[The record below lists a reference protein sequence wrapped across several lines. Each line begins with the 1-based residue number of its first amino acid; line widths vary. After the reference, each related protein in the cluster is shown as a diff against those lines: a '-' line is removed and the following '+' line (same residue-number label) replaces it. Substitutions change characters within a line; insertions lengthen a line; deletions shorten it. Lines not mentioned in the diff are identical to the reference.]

1 MFHCP
6 QDPDDTIDLAIA
18 YGLHLYEEIELKAII
33 LEDGNRQESEPGQ
46 QLINQM
52 KYLTN
57 IDIPTAIGLASPL
70 TSILDDGSLQSP
82 KYQEG
87 VNLILDTLRN
97 SNEKIDIISIGSLRD
112 LAAAF
117 NREPALMRDKVDRV
131 FVFAGEAS
139 NYDYTEYNVGLDV
152 NAFVSFIQSGLNIY
166 WLPCFDGGLWHN
178 NRGLA
183 TWWRVP
189 DQQVLYKD
197 LSVNMKKYI
206 TYSLTGATGDEIDYI
221 NAPLDTVAFESLF
234 GTERNLFCASIFMY
248 LNNYLRDGDNL
259 YSFKEIGIEVLLD
272 GDILYNDSSPLR
284 VKQFFI
290 KDMKRYNVEMTNQT
304 IRLLQRIE

>member
-1 MFHCP
+1 M
-6 QDPDDTIDLAIA
+6 
-18 YGLHLYEEIELKAII
+18 YEEIELKAII

-46 QLINQM
+46 LLINQM
-52 KYLTN
+52 KHLTG

-70 TSILDDGSLQSP
+70 TSTLDDGSMQLS

-117 NREPALMRDKVDRV
+117 NRDPALMRDKVDRV

-139 NYDYTEYNVGLDV
+139 NHDFTEYNVGLDV
-152 NAFVSFIQSGLNIY
+152 NSFVSFMQSGLDIY

-178 NRGLA
+178 DNGLA

-189 DQQVLYKD
+189 DQRVLYED

-206 TYSLTGATGDEIDYI
+206 TYSLTGAIDDEINYI
-221 NAPLDTVAFESLF
+221 NAPLDTIAFESLF
-234 GTERNLFCASIFMY
+234 GTERNLFCSSILMY

-259 YSFKEIGIEVLLD
+259 YSFKEIGIEVLSD
-272 GDILYNDSSPLR
+272 GDILYNDSSPLK

-290 KDMKRYNVEMTNQT
+290 KDMTRYNVEMTNQT

>member
-1 MFHCP
+1 M
-6 QDPDDTIDLAIA
+6 Q
-18 YGLHLYEEIELKAII
+18 EEIELKAII

-46 QLINQM
+46 LLINQM
-52 KYLTN
+52 KYLTG
-57 IDIPTAIGLASPL
+57 IDIPTAIGLANPL
-70 TSILDDGSLQSP
+70 TSTLDDGSMQLP

-117 NREPALMRDKVDRV
+117 NRDPALMRDKVDRV

-139 NYDYTEYNVGLDV
+139 NYDFTEYNVGLDV
-152 NAFVSFIQSGLNIY
+152 NAFVSFMQSGLNIY

-178 NRGLA
+178 NNGLA
-183 TWWRVP
+183 TWWHVP
-189 DQQVLYKD
+189 DQRVLYEN

-206 TYSLTGATGDEIDYI
+206 TYSLTGAIDNEIDYI
-221 NAPLDTVAFESLF
+221 EAPLDTVAFESLF
-234 GTERNLFCASIFMY
+234 GTERNLFCSSILMY

-259 YSFKEIGIEVLLD
+259 YSFKEIGIEVLSD
-272 GDILYNDSSPLR
+272 GDILYNDSSPLK

-290 KDMKRYNVEMTNQT
+290 KDMTRYNVEMTNQT

>member
-1 MFHCP
+1 MH
-6 QDPDDTIDLAIA
+6 DEL
-18 YGLHLYEEIELKAII
+18 ELKAII

-46 QLINQM
+46 QLVNQM
-52 KYLTN
+52 KYLTG

-70 TSILDDGSLQSP
+70 TSTLDDGSLQLP

-117 NREPALMRDKVDRV
+117 NRDSALMRDKVDRV

-139 NYDYTEYNVGLDV
+139 NYDFTEYNVGLDV
-152 NAFVSFIQSGLNIY
+152 NAFVSFMQSGLNIY

-178 NRGLA
+178 NSGLA
-183 TWWRVP
+183 TWWRVH
-189 DQQVLYKD
+189 DQRVLYEN

-206 TYSLTGATGDEIDYI
+206 TYSLTGATEDEINYI

-234 GTERNLFCASIFMY
+234 GTERNLFCSSIFMY

-259 YSFKEIGIEVLLD
+259 YSFKEIRIEVLPD
-272 GDILYNDSSPLR
+272 GDILYNDSSPLK

-290 KDMKRYNVEMTNQT
+290 KDITRYSAEMTNQT
-304 IRLLQRIE
+304 IRFLKRIE

>member
-1 MFHCP
+1 M
-6 QDPDDTIDLAIA
+6 
-18 YGLHLYEEIELKAII
+18 YKEIELKAII
-33 LEDGNRQESEPGQ
+33 FEDGNRQESEPGQ
-46 QLINQM
+46 QLVNQM
-52 KYLTN
+52 KYLTG

-70 TSILDDGSLQSP
+70 TSTLDDGSLQLP

-117 NREPALMRDKVDRV
+117 NREPSLMRDKVDRV

-139 NYDYTEYNVGLDV
+139 NYNFTEYNVGLDV
-152 NAFVSFIQSGLNIY
+152 NAFVSFMQSGLNIY

-178 NRGLA
+178 NSGLA

-189 DQQVLYKD
+189 DQRVLYEN

-206 TYSLTGATGDEIDYI
+206 TYSLTGAIEDEIDYI

-234 GTERNLFCASIFMY
+234 GTERNLFCSSIFMY

-259 YSFKEIGIEVLLD
+259 YSFKEIGIEVLSD
-272 GDILYNDSSPLR
+272 GDILYNDSSTLK

-290 KDMKRYNVEMTNQT
+290 KDMARYNVEMTTQT
-304 IRLLQRIE
+304 VQILQRIE